1 VAGVD
6 QGISDN
12 HVLTTTSGE
21 DNNLGNVVTSERLNT
36 PVRYRSALLGGSN
49 RWLDEDLL
57 VDSIGLRLVSVES
70 HNGELLSPN

>member
-36 PVRYRSALLGGSN
+36 PVRYRSALLGG
-49 RWLDEDLL
+49 L
-57 VDSIGLRLVSVES
+57 
-70 HNGELLSPN
+70 